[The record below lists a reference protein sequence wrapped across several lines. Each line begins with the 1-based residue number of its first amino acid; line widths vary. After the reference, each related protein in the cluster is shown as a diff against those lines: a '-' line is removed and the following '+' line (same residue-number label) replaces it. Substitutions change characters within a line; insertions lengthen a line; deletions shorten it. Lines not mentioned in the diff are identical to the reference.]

1 MWHFVIANNLR
12 LLFLDCKYTQKKK
25 CSQRMEKLAKGEPVE
40 PVSLQFIVL
49 SLLFLIIFV
58 SVTSHATV
66 HNFMKLI
73 KKITAHLNP
82 S

>member
-1 MWHFVIANNLR
+1 M
-12 LLFLDCKYTQKKK
+12 K
-25 CSQRMEKLAKGEPVE
+25 KLAKGEPVE

>member
-1 MWHFVIANNLR
+1 
-12 LLFLDCKYTQKKK
+12 
-25 CSQRMEKLAKGEPVE
+25 MEKLAKGEPVE

-73 KKITAHLNP
+73 KNITAHLNP

>member
-1 MWHFVIANNLR
+1 
-12 LLFLDCKYTQKKK
+12 
-25 CSQRMEKLAKGEPVE
+25 MEELAKGEPVE

-49 SLLFLIIFV
+49 SLLFLMIFE

-66 HNFMKLI
+66 HHFMKLI
-73 KKITAHLNP
+73 KKITDHLNP